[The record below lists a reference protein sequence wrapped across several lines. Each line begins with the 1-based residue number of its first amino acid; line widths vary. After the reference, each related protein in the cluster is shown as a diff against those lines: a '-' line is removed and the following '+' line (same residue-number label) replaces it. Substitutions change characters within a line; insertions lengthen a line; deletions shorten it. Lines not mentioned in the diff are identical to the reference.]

1 MSASAMVTTNVSGTI
16 GVYIY
21 PPTDNFPHPSF
32 KSHRWQ
38 AEVSCCLTLLLMRRR
53 VSGLAMNRQSWLYI
67 SRPKHA
73 LSSLVWALTDI
84 EIWSFAVPPQPSL
97 NLHTL
102 QQLAKALLRAQTPA
116 CYQLLLPVL
125 SLFQINLHPPQKT
138 VYHPSIWRQ
147 ILSLYMTGWFHCNK
161 MSWTKISCV

>member
-1 MSASAMVTTNVSGTI
+1 
-16 GVYIY
+16 
-21 PPTDNFPHPSF
+21 
-32 KSHRWQ
+32 
-38 AEVSCCLTLLLMRRR
+38 
-53 VSGLAMNRQSWLYI
+53 MNRQSWLYI

-102 QQLAKALLRAQTPA
+102 HQQLAKTLLKAQTPA

-147 ILSLYMTGWFHCNK
+147 ICPCTWQAGSIATRWAEPKSPVSSHDWFYQWLRTQLAEILPTRKTDYN
-161 MSWTKISCV
+161 SWCSQQSKCVVWYVCLTPHQPSSAMFA